1 MLTLSSISSE
11 NIQNKLWY
19 LHASNFKN
27 NLLGFEALL
36 FIRKKRNVLSLRQ
49 VCLFLK
55 KKISFNL
62 SERVSTAGLI

>member
-1 MLTLSSISSE
+1 MPILSLITSE

-19 LHASNFKN
+19 VYASNLKN

-36 FIRKKRNVLSLRQ
+36 FIRKKRNVFNLRQ

-55 KKISFNL
+55 KNVVLTYLKEYKQL
-62 SERVSTAGLI
+62 V